1 MLQTI
6 SKVSLLASVFLLFL
20 SPLTAQETD
29 PVLEDQLQKF
39 HFAGLSYG
47 LETRTIEED
56 YQETSSE
63 VSSDT
68 RLIGLN
74 YSSLIGSRLGY
85 YSDAFLLI
93 PLEFSSQGISLDY
106 TGGIGWNIWRDK
118 WGILPGAGFH
128 AGYSCYKDD
137 DFADGADMS
146 YFSFGPGAGIKIL
159 YRLTETV
166 IPFVSCSFSYDTLE
180 FSSNPNY
187 TDRDNAFK
195 RTIDYRGSIGLGVEL

>member
-1 MLQTI
+1 MFKNKRKRSLFAV
-6 SKVSLLASVFLLFL
+6 VSLLFLTSLN
-20 SPLTAQETD
+20 SQDTD
-29 PVLEDQLQKF
+29 PLLKDQLQKF
-39 HFAGLSYG
+39 HFTGLSFG
-47 LETRTIEED
+47 FETRTIEED
-56 YQETSSE
+56 YREKSNE
-63 VSSDT
+63 VSSEYK
-68 RLIGLN
+68 LIGLN

-93 PLEFSSQGISLDY
+93 PLRLNSQGFSLDY

-128 AGYSCYKDD
+128 AGFSYYKDD
-137 DFADGADMS
+137 EFADGEDMS

-159 YRLTETV
+159 YKLTETF
-166 IPFVSCSFSYDTLE
+166 IPFASFSFSYDTLE
-180 FSSNPNY
+180 FSSNPSY